1 MADALGWI
9 LGAKTV
15 VEVEEEEHQA
25 QSLEVEFP
33 KEAWKQ
39 VAGEHQLQEVLADV
53 VGPRKKGKWS
63 RISSHP
69 LTHIVGRDKE
79 NTLLKKTSI
88 SKLCLLC
95 EYIY

>member
-15 VEVEEEEHQA
+15 AEVEEEEHQA

-53 VGPRKKGKWS
+53 VGPRKKERKMK
-63 RISSHP
+63 P
-69 LTHIVGRDKE
+69 
-79 NTLLKKTSI
+79 SI
-88 SKLCLLC
+88 
-95 EYIY
+95 